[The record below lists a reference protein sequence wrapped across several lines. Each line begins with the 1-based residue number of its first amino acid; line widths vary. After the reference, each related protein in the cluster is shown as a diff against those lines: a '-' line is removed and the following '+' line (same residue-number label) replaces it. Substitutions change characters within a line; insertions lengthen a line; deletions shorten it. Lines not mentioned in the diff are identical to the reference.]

1 MPKDPIYLDHNAT
14 TPIAPEVF
22 RAMEPFLREHFGNP
36 SSGHVFGR
44 RARAAVD
51 EAREQVAALI
61 GARPEEIVF
70 TGSGTEANH
79 LALLGASEAVGRG
92 RLAVSSIE
100 HPSVMAP
107 AERLERQGWTLDRLP
122 VETDGRSRIPTWEQ
136 PLALVSVML
145 ANNETGVVQ
154 PVAEIAEAARRVGG
168 VVHTDAAQVAGRMP
182 VDVRDLGVDLLTIV
196 GHKMNAPKG
205 IGALYVRG
213 GVPLHPQLNGGGQ
226 ERGLRGGTENV
237 PYIVALG
244 AACAM
249 AARSLPDTTQHLAAL
264 RDRLWDQL
272 QAKVPGLVLNGS
284 REHRLPNTLNVSF
297 PGVSG
302 VRLLAAAPRVAAS
315 TGSAC
320 HADREEPSAVLGA
333 MGLPAEQALG
343 AVRLSVG
350 RTTTEAEVDEAAGTL
365 ADAWRRLPQGPC

>member
-1 MPKDPIYLDHNAT
+1 MSEDPIYLDHNAT

-22 RAMEPFLREHFGNP
+22 AAMEPFLREHFGNP

-61 GARPEEIVF
+61 NARPEEIVF

-79 LALLGASEAVGRG
+79 LALLGAAETLGRG
-92 RLAVSSIE
+92 RLAVSGIE

-107 AERLERQGWTLDRLP
+107 AERLERKGWTLERLP
-122 VETDGRSRIPTWEQ
+122 VDADGRTRVPSWDQ

-154 PVAEIAEAARRVGG
+154 PVAEIAEAARRADA
-168 VVHTDAAQVAGRMP
+168 VVHSDAAQVVGKMP
-182 VDVRDLGVDLLTIV
+182 VDVQDLGVDLLTSV

-205 IGALYVRG
+205 IGALYVRR
-213 GVPLHPQLNGGGQ
+213 GVRLHPQLAGGGQ

-237 PYIVALG
+237 PYIVGLG

-249 AARSLPDTTQHLAAL
+249 AARSLPETTRHLAAL
-264 RDRLWDQL
+264 RDRLWERL
-272 QAKVPGLVLNGS
+272 HVAVPGLALNGS
-284 REHRLPNTLNVSF
+284 GEHRLPNTLNVSF

-320 HADREEPSAVLGA
+320 HADREEPSAILSA
-333 MGLPAEQALG
+333 MGLEIGQALG

-350 RTTTEAEVDEAAGTL
+350 RNTTEAETDEAAGTL
-365 ADAWRRLPQGPC
+365 AEAWRWLA